1 MPDGRTMLMQF
12 RGCLQLLSSTR
23 HLPTNAGGRLM
34 RGNRCQKVNSSSYQ
48 VHGVA
53 NYDYTLC
60 NLSDMQRTEQR
71 VDLCSLHWSA

>member
-1 MPDGRTMLMQF
+1 
-12 RGCLQLLSSTR
+12 
-23 HLPTNAGGRLM
+23 M